1 MGKLKLK
8 EIALRWRVRIGL
20 IAAIMALMFANP
32 SVLSLFVGLA
42 ACLLGLFLRTWAAG
56 HLRKDKELTVS
67 GPYSYT
73 RNPLYLGNLIMG
85 IGVIIASRSLWVLLI
100 FTFYFLFFYPLL
112 IKDER
117 EKMKRLFPQEY
128 DQYGKHVPLLF
139 PSQRTFSFSENAKF
153 RWELYRNN
161 KEWRALVGAGLFWL
175 FLFGKFIFF

>member
-1 MGKLKLK
+1 MGKLKIK
-8 EIALRWRVRIGL
+8 EIALRWRVRVGL
-20 IAAIMALMFANP
+20 MATILALIFANP
-32 SVLSLFVGLA
+32 SFLSFFVSLA
-42 ACLLGLFLRTWAAG
+42 VCLLGLFLRTWAAG

-73 RNPLYLGNLIMG
+73 RNPLYLGNLVIG

-112 IKDER
+112 IKEER

-128 DQYGKHVPLLF
+128 DQYGKQVPLLF
-139 PSQRTFSFSENAKF
+139 PSQRTFSFSEKAKF
-153 RWELYRNN
+153 SWELYWNN
-161 KEWRALVGAGLFWL
+161 KEWRALAGSGLLWL